1 MSLSNESET
10 ATSEK
15 QFKHETLCL
24 FSVFQFTKV
33 KLRSKD
39 TIIKDFYGLIRP
51 YLSQTVAKS
60 LDMLDFD
67 HFVYLPVFDPY
78 TVVV

>member
-1 MSLSNESET
+1 M
-10 ATSEK
+10 
-15 QFKHETLCL
+15 CL
-24 FSVFQFTKV
+24 FSVFQFTTV
-33 KLRSKD
+33 KPRSTD

-51 YLSQTVAKS
+51 YLSQTVAKW